1 MNKEYIIKIYMVNGE
16 KDEWRD
22 GEWDDY
28 KLAGDLFVVI
38 NNGNW
43 LGFYPIKSVRKI
55 IVKKDN

>member
-1 MNKEYIIKIYMVNGE
+1 MKKDCVIKVYLVNGE
-16 KDEWRD
+16 KDEWRE

-43 LGFYPIKSVRKI
+43 LGFYPISSIYKI
-55 IVKKDN
+55 IVK